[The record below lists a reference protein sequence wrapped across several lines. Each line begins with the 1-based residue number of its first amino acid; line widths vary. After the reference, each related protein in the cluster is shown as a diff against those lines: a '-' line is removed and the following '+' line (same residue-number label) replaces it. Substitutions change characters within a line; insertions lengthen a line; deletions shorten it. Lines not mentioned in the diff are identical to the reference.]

1 MSEST
6 AVEDRAADLK
16 ILVEL
21 QKLDLRGHELEGI
34 VDDLPEAVAR
44 LEASLDSEQALVDD
58 AERGVEESAHQSR
71 LLEGEVSDLNEKLVK
86 YKTQLMEVKT
96 NEAYQAMV
104 HEIDFVKQ
112 AISAKEDE
120 ILGQMMEMDELKERG
135 SVVEGR
141 FKERKREVAA
151 NCAELE
157 KRAVEAQS
165 ELDSI
170 GPQREE
176 VQQQVAGDLLNQYNR
191 IASARGG
198 MALVPVEGESCQA
211 CHVRLRPQVIAM
223 VKAGRGIQPCE
234 NCSRILYYPE

>member
-120 ILGQMMEMDELKERG
+120 ILGQAGGEP
-135 SVVEGR
+135 VR
-141 FKERKREVAA
+141 F
-151 NCAELE
+151 LE
-157 KRAVEAQS
+157 A
-165 ELDSI
+165 L
-170 GPQREE
+170 
-176 VQQQVAGDLLNQYNR
+176 
-191 IASARGG
+191 SA
-198 MALVPVEGESCQA
+198 
-211 CHVRLRPQVIAM
+211 
-223 VKAGRGIQPCE
+223 
-234 NCSRILYYPE
+234 